1 MRKFIMNINMNIIR
15 SFRLPALIGMTLLI
29 ASQAPAAESKFT
41 ERFDFEPGQ
50 TLSLDLTVGGSI
62 KVEGW
67 DQPGIEVTYG
77 DKHTSLDVYK
87 IDIENTAAGL
97 SVDANARERINQSS
111 LFFEFKAP
119 RQMVLKLY
127 TAGGGVE
134 LIGLTGEFSGTTG
147 GGALQLDD
155 LTGEVDLRTGGG
167 RILVKNSTLDGDVR
181 TGGGKVLVEN
191 VTGDI
196 HASSGGGTVT
206 YRNVYGNDGA
216 ILSPNKSK
224 LEDADEETVLI
235 SNAGGKIKV
244 EAAPAGADVYT
255 GGGNIRVDGA
265 DRFVSARTGGGDVEI
280 DLLAGWVQAE
290 TGAGEIEVFVAE
302 NAEGKGDIS
311 LQSGNGDILLT
322 VPAGFSMD
330 LSVELGVTNNSSDRY
345 TLNSDFDIDIETD
358 DEWDYSRGT
367 PRKYTIGGAN
377 LNGGSHR
384 VTIKTT
390 NGNVTIKKGN

>member
-1 MRKFIMNINMNIIR
+1 MNINMNIIR
-15 SFRLPALIGMTLLI
+15 SLRLPALIGTTMLI
-29 ASQAPAAESKFT
+29 ASHVSAADNQFT

-50 TLSLDLTVGGSI
+50 TLDLNLTVGGSI

-67 DQPGIEVTYG
+67 DQAGIEVTYG
-77 DKHTSLDVYK
+77 DKQTDLDVYK
-87 IDIENTAAGL
+87 IDLDTTAAGL
-97 SVDANARERINQSS
+97 SVDASALERLNQSS

-119 RQMVLKLY
+119 RQMNLKLF
-127 TAGGGVE
+127 TAGGSVE
-134 LIGLTGEFSGTTG
+134 LSGLAGEFSGKTG
-147 GGALQLDD
+147 GGALRLDD
-155 LTGEVDLRTGGG
+155 LTGEVGLRTGGG
-167 RILVKNSTLDGDVR
+167 RILVKNSTLDGEVR

-255 GGGNIRVDGA
+255 GGGDIRVNGA

-280 DLLAGWVQAE
+280 ELLAGWVKAQ
-290 TGAGEIEVFVAE
+290 TGAGEVEVFVAE
-302 NAEGKGDIS
+302 NAENKGDIS
-311 LQSGNGDILLT
+311 LTSGNGDILLT
-322 VPAGFSMD
+322 VPADFSMD

-345 TLNSDFDIDIETD
+345 TLNSDFDIDIEKD

-367 PRKYTIGGAN
+367 PRKYTIGSAV

-390 NGNVTIKKGN
+390 NGNVTIRKAN